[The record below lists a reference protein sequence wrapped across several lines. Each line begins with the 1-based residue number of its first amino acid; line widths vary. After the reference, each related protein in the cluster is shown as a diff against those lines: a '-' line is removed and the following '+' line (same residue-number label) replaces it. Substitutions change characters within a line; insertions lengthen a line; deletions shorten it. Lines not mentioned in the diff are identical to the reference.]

1 MYNRAICL
9 PSKGCIAS
17 HRDGVCPPTCMLAD
31 VKETWRYRELIVAL
45 AMREVRVRYKHAL
58 LGIGWA
64 VIMPLVLMLVFTEIF
79 SRVASIST
87 GGIPYPLFAYTGLLA
102 WQLHANII
110 QGASRCL
117 SDNSNLVTK
126 VYFPRQ
132 VLPASVVLSALV
144 DFAVAALLLAGLMA
158 VHRVTPGWQVA
169 FVPLVLALQL
179 SLASGL
185 ALFVSAANLFYRDVQ
200 FILQVGVQLWMFAS
214 SVLYPLPSQGVF
226 AWVNLVNP
234 MTPILDA
241 WRYTLLG
248 APAPRPESLAAAAG
262 LSLLTLVLGWAWF
275 RRAEARFGEL
285 A

>member
-1 MYNRAICL
+1 M
-9 PSKGCIAS
+9 IA
-17 HRDGVCPPTCMLAD
+17 DL
-31 VKETWRYRELIVAL
+31 KETWRYRELIVAL
-45 AMREVRVRYKHAL
+45 AMREVRVRYKHAA

-64 VIMPLVLMLVFTEIF
+64 VVMPLVLMLVFTEIF
-79 SRVASIST
+79 SRVAGIST

-110 QGASRCL
+110 HGASRCL
-117 SDNSNLVTK
+117 SENSNLVTK

-132 VLPASVVLSALV
+132 VLPASVMLSALV
-144 DFAVAALLLAGLMA
+144 DFAVASVLLGALMA
-158 VHRVTPGWQVA
+158 GHGVWPGWQA
-169 FVPLVLALQL
+169 AWAPAVLLLQL
-179 SLASGL
+179 CLAAGL

-226 AWVNLVNP
+226 AWVNLLNP

-241 WRYTLLG
+241 WRFALLG
-248 APAPRPESLAAAAG
+248 APPPRPEALAAAVG
-262 LSLLTLVLGWAWF
+262 VSLLTLVLGWAWF
-275 RRAEARFGEL
+275 RRVEARFGEL